1 MNERIVTTKSELKE
15 AVKEGVEVIVV
26 QGELVKKLEVINK
39 IQNLTE
45 KKRNKLLVFATGAG
59 AAIIAGIAAAPAT
72 GGMSMALSAAGTG
85 TFALSSGIGIALV
98 AGFLTVCAFIGVE
111 TIISLTKG
119 YDAEF
124 EIDFYGIGKTK
135 AKFTKRS

>member
-1 MNERIVTTKSELKE
+1 MNERIVTTKAELKE

-26 QGELVKKLEVINK
+26 QGELVKKLEVISK
-39 IQNLTE
+39 IQKLAE
-45 KKRNKLLVFATGAG
+45 KKRNKLLAFAIGAG
-59 AAIIAGIAAAPAT
+59 AAIIAGIAATPAT
-72 GGMSMALSAAGTG
+72 GGISMALSAAGTG
-85 TFALSSGIGIALV
+85 TFALSSGIEIALV

-119 YDAEF
+119 YDVEVEF
-124 EIDFYGIGKTK
+124 DFYGIGKTK

>member
-39 IQNLTE
+39 IQKLAE
-45 KKRNKLLVFATGAG
+45 KKRNKLLAFAIGAG

-72 GGMSMALSAAGTG
+72 GGISMALSAAGTG
-85 TFALSSGIGIALV
+85 TFALSSGIEIALV

-119 YDAEF
+119 YDASFKIRFNKFGEA
-124 EIDFYGIGKTK
+124 EAT
-135 AKFTKRS
+135 FTKRS